1 MSKCAIC
8 GRELDDTSLTNG
20 DQHYTHNGTCIC
32 KACAESIVNSRISVA
47 DELTKLKTLLDQG
60 VLTQAEFEA
69 QKKKLLGTTDTP
81 AIPAQPKFDCQKQ
94 INPPD
99 PASKVSEPI
108 KKKKKLHIVSWFGV
122 AFFGMLGLVFLPSA
136 FSVVALLMVVYLCP
150 VNAIRSRR
158 DKWIPNALLRV
169 LLGCLLFIALIIATP
184 TNSSESGSEAEVS
197 AAPKNSTVETAAAS
211 IPKSNTVKA
220 TDATVPKNTV
230 AETVPTTAATEPPSP
245 YESVFYIDFVN
256 NISDYDGKKV
266 EITVPV
272 DTIYSDG
279 DISVS
284 TSSKISKRI
293 SIETGKKEYYDKED
307 NIQFVTVRGIAKN
320 NSSDIEIRKTEVIYA
335 GPDAPDSYKKSLEEY
350 EALIVQGKLAVRDE
364 FIRNASSVSF
374 ESLRRNPDSHNGKPL
389 KMTIQVNKVDVDGM
403 IFNGAV
409 WATYDGHR
417 IIVYDNRENR
427 EPRLMAG
434 DTITIY
440 AEGNGL
446 SKIKTYE
453 KGTGLFG
460 TDLGANVVNE
470 EEVPSVNMKYTNKE
484 DVSKYTADTYSLDD
498 SQYYNNK
505 GRELA
510 EKLNKFVGD

>member
-1 MSKCAIC
+1 MSRCAIC
-8 GRELDDTSLTNG
+8 GKELGDTSLPNR
-20 DQHYTHNGTCIC
+20 DQHHTSNGKCIC
-32 KACAESIVNSRISVA
+32 KACAESIGSNRLSVA
-47 DELTKLKTLLDQG
+47 DELTKLKTLLDQD

-69 QKKKLLGTTDTP
+69 QKKRILSSTDTP
-81 AIPAQPKFDCQKQ
+81 DMSYQPKSDNQQ
-94 INPPD
+94 QTNPAD
-99 PASKVSEPI
+99 PPSKVSEPI
-108 KKKKKLHIVSWFGV
+108 KKKKKLHIFSWIGVIFFVLVAMVNFPSVISVLFTILAIHVLPVDFIRERRNKLIPFAWLRILIGV
-122 AFFGMLGLVFLPSA
+122 AFFVGIVF
-136 FSVVALLMVVYLCP
+136 F
-150 VNAIRSRR
+150 
-158 DKWIPNALLRV
+158 
-169 LLGCLLFIALIIATP
+169 
-184 TNSSESGSEAEVS
+184 S
-197 AAPKNSTVETAAAS
+197 AAPTET
-211 IPKSNTVKA
+211 
-220 TDATVPKNTV
+220 
-230 AETVPTTAATEPPSP
+230 PSP

-293 SIETGKKEYYDKED
+293 RIETGKKEYCDKED
-307 NIQFVTVRGIAKN
+307 TIKYVSVRGIAKN
-320 NSSDIEIRKTEVIYA
+320 NSSDIEIQKTEVIYA
-335 GPDAPDSYKKSLEEY
+335 GPDAPDSYKKSMEEY

-389 KMTIQVNKVDVDGM
+389 KMTIQVNKVDVDGV
-403 IFNGAV
+403 ILNGAV

-453 KGTGLFG
+453 KGTGFLG

-470 EEVPSVNMKYTNKE
+470 EEVPSVNMKYTDAE

>member
-8 GRELDDTSLTNG
+8 GKELGDTSLPNG
-20 DQHYTHNGTCIC
+20 DQHYTHNGKCIC
-32 KACAESIVNSRISVA
+32 KACAESIGSNHVSVA
-47 DELTKLKTLLDQG
+47 EELTKLKTLLDQG

-81 AIPAQPKFDCQKQ
+81 AIPAQPKFDYQKQ

-99 PASKVSEPI
+99 PTSKVSEPI

-169 LLGCLLFIALIIATP
+169 LLGCLLFIVLIIATP
-184 TNSSESGSEAEVS
+184 TNSSESGSEAEAS
-197 AAPKNSTVETAAAS
+197 AAPKNSTVET
-211 IPKSNTVKA
+211 KVA
-220 TDATVPKNTV
+220 TAPKNTV
-230 AETVPTTAATEPPSP
+230 AETVPTTATTEPKSP

-307 NIQFVTVRGIAKN
+307 SIKFVTVRGIAKN
-320 NSSDIEIRKTEVIYA
+320 NSSDIEIRKTEVMYA
-335 GPDAPDSYKKSLEEY
+335 GPDAPDSYKKSMEEY
-350 EALIVQGKLAVRDE
+350 EALIVQGKLAARDE
-364 FIRNASSVSF
+364 FIKNASSVSF
-374 ESLRRNPDSHNGKPL
+374 ESLRRNPDSHEGKPL
-389 KMTIQVNKVDVDGM
+389 KMTIQVNKVETDGV

-409 WATYDGHR
+409 WATYEGHQ
-417 IIVYDNRENR
+417 IIVYDNREVR
-427 EPRLMAG
+427 EPRLMVG

-440 AEGNGL
+440 AAGNGL

-453 KGTGLFG
+453 KGTGLLG
-460 TDLGANVVNE
+460 TDLGANVVKE
-470 EEVPSVNMKYTNKE
+470 EEVPSVKMKYTDAE
-484 DVSKYTADTYSLDD
+484 DVSKYTADTYSPDD
-498 SQYYNNK
+498 SEYYNNK
-505 GRELA
+505 GSELA